1 MKQNTIIEWKPV
13 KGYEGLYEV
22 SENGDVM
29 NLKTQRLLKPCVGN
43 LRGFVLVALSNKGK
57 TKSQYVHKLVADAF
71 IKPEKNK
78 FQVLHID
85 CNKQNNHYSNLK
97 WVTIS
102 ERMEYNTK
110 NETYPTGMAW
120 INVYSKKGKIT
131 VSRLFNSETEAIKN
145 KNIGYIKTIEITNK
159 L

>member
-1 MKQNTIIEWKPV
+1 MNQNTIIEWRPV
-13 KGYEGLYEV
+13 KGYEKLYEV
-22 SENGDVM
+22 SEKGDVI
-29 NLKTQRLLKPCVGN
+29 NLKTQRLLRPCVGN
-43 LRGFVLVALSNKGK
+43 LRGFVLVALSKNGK
-57 TKSQYVHKLVADAF
+57 TQSKYVHKLVADAF
-71 IKPEKNK
+71 LKPEKNK

-97 WVTIS
+97 GVTIS

-120 INVYSKKGKIT
+120 INVYSKKGRIT
-131 VSRLFNSETEAIKN
+131 VSRLFNSETEALES
-145 KNIGYIKTIEITNK
+145 KNIGYVKTIEITDE